1 MSMTIVSRPRPTS
14 RKQLPDYLSAE
25 EVDGLLS
32 VVDDGQA
39 RTLFLLEWRVG
50 LRVSEAL
57 NLQVQDVNL
66 RGDRPSLRIECGK
79 GGKSREVPIHPDL
92 AAVLHIYVGMI
103 KEGPLFSG
111 LSRPTAHRRMR
122 DAFAKAKVLKLIG
135 PKRGCS
141 NHTLRHSPARHW
153 LASGGPINVVS
164 RWLGDAS
171 LANTLVYLQ
180 IVSDSSNLM
189 DTVS

>member
-1 MSMTIVSRPRPTS
+1 MTIVSRPRPTS

-32 VVDDGQA
+32 VVDDVQA
-39 RTLFLLEWRVG
+39 RTLFLLEWRAG

-66 RGDRPSLRIECGK
+66 RGDRPSLRIVCGK
-79 GGKSREVPIHPDL
+79 GGKSREVPIHREL

-141 NHTLRHSPARHW
+141 NHTLRHSAARHW
-153 LASGGPINVVS
+153 LANGVPVNVVS
-164 RWLGDAS
+164 TWLGHAQ
-171 LANTLVYLQ
+171 LATTMVYLQ
-180 IVSDSSNLM
+180 LLSDPGNLM
-189 DTVS
+189 GQVR